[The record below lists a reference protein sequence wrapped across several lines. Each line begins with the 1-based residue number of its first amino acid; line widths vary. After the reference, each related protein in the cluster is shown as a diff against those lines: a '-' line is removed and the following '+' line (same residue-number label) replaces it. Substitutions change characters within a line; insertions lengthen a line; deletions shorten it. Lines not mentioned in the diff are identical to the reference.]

1 MKQQKI
7 ALIVSALTS
16 IISLITYFISVF
28 LQFTRNDIL
37 KDISLAILSSAVFV
51 VVISWIGYFIE
62 KKSLQRNILE
72 NSSFE
77 IGNFLLTELNS
88 DNSMNRQ
95 IISRIIK
102 SSRTCLLKLKSNLIC
117 YNKGLF
123 FENKL
128 FNDFVNN
135 QAFEYY
141 KNLYKLEDYISS
153 ANPKIDVINK
163 HFDNLIKE
171 SDKLSTNLLSLM
183 KQSKFE
189 LGKEFQFSENF
200 IEEYESEVQDNG

>member
-117 YNKGLF
+117 YNKG
-123 FENKL
+123 
-128 FNDFVNN
+128 
-135 QAFEYY
+135 
-141 KNLYKLEDYISS
+141 
-153 ANPKIDVINK
+153 
-163 HFDNLIKE
+163 
-171 SDKLSTNLLSLM
+171 
-183 KQSKFE
+183 
-189 LGKEFQFSENF
+189 
-200 IEEYESEVQDNG
+200 